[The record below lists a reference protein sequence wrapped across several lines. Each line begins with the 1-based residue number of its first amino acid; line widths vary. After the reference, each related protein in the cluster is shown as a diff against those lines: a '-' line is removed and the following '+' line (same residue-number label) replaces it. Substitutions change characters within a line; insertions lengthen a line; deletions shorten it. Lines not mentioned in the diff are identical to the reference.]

1 MIRGWRWNNNFS
13 WIARENLFSLDH
25 KTADN
30 RIKIKLEKLKD
41 PFKNVEVSL
50 LNLIF
55 RWPRHLKLLKI

>member
-1 MIRGWRWNNNFS
+1 MDSQRKS
-13 WIARENLFSLDH
+13 FSLDH

-50 LNLIF
+50 FNLIF